1 MNDAKVY
8 LLLGG
13 LFGGDGI
20 VDSRGMLDLGD
31 QLKAL
36 GFPVTTF
43 YWSDYEKV
51 DQEPLAGK
59 RIVIG
64 FSGGGSRATWLIRH
78 IDLMVLYDPSPAWQ
92 MKPCGKNVAKAI
104 SYHNTAPMMGNLGGG
119 VLTGPQVTS
128 IDIAEP
134 HLEVQH
140 DAALHKRTIEAC
152 EALIKDG

>member
-1 MNDAKVY
+1 MTDHPHVY

-13 LFGGDGI
+13 LFGGDGV
-20 VDSRGMLDLGD
+20 VDSRGMLDLQD

-43 YWSDYEKV
+43 YWSDYAKV
-51 DQEPLAGK
+51 DQEPEAGK

-64 FSGGGSRATWLIRH
+64 YSGGGSRATWLKKP

-104 SYHNTAPMMGNLGGG
+104 CYHNTAPMMAGLGGG
-119 VLTGPQVTS
+119 VLTGPQVTT
-128 IDIAEP
+128 IDIAEQ
-134 HLEVQH
+134 HLALQYNP
-140 DAALHKRTIEAC
+140 DLHKRTVAAC
-152 EALIKDG
+152 QALVN